1 MTLRRQFLTFC
12 AIGTL
17 GFLVDLAVLYALAP
31 LLGWMGGRIASF
43 LAAATVT
50 WWFNRRFTFG
60 ATADQHRDQSG
71 AARQL
76 SRYLALMLGGAAV
89 NYGAYAATL
98 LLVEHPH
105 APALGVAL
113 GSIAGL
119 GINFLSARFLVFG
132 GAAKQP

>member
-1 MTLRRQFLTFC
+1 MNLPRQFLVFC

-17 GFLVDLAVLYALAP
+17 GFLVDVTVLYALAP
-31 LLGWMGGRIASF
+31 LLGWLAGRIVSF
-43 LAAATVT
+43 LAAATAT
-50 WWFNRRFTFG
+50 WWFNRRFTF
-60 ATADQHRDQSG
+60 AEG
-71 AARQL
+71 AAKGGGPAAAQYA
-76 SRYLALMLGGAAV
+76 RYLVSMLGGAAV

-98 LLVEHPH
+98 LLVAHPH

-132 GAAKQP
+132 RAAKKP

>member
-1 MTLRRQFLTFC
+1 MTLPRQFLTFC

-31 LLGWMGGRIASF
+31 LLGWMAGRVASF

-60 ATADQHRDQSG
+60 GTAGQPKDG

-98 LLVEHPH
+98 MLVEHPH

-132 GAAKQP
+132 RAAKQP

>member
-1 MTLRRQFLTFC
+1 MTLPRQFLTFC

-31 LLGWMGGRIASF
+31 LLGWMGGRVASF
-43 LAAATVT
+43 LAAATLT

-60 ATADQHRDQSG
+60 AG
-71 AARQL
+71 AAPHKGSTASQL
-76 SRYLALMLGGAAV
+76 ARYLLLMLGGAAV

-98 LLVEHPH
+98 LMVEHPH
-105 APALGVAL
+105 APALGVAI

-119 GINFLSARFLVFG
+119 GINFLSARFLVFRR
-132 GAAKQP
+132 AAKRP